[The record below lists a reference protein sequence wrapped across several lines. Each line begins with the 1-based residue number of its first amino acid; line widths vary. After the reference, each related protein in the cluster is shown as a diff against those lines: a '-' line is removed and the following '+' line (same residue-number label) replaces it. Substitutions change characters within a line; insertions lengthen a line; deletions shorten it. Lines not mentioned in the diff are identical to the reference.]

1 MPGEPDQLNFRRD
14 LDGVQFRHVT
24 PPRDECAH
32 IRFTGR
38 FRGKDVIWDATVLT
52 LTYYY
57 RCHSGGNSTTK
68 LDHVVRQF
76 IEVGKPAGN
85 IHRLVVALN
94 VPQIDV
100 PALLKT
106 IIMIR
111 KYKHLAIGRHEYG
124 PAWRPR

>member
-1 MPGEPDQLNFRRD
+1 MPEGPHPQSPLEHEDIRFRYAA
-14 LDGVQFRHVT
+14 
-24 PPRDECAH
+24 PPSDECAH

-38 FRGKDVIWDATVLT
+38 FQGKAVIWDATVLT
-52 LTYYY
+52 LAYFH
-57 RCHSGGNSTTK
+57 RCTSRGNRNVAKDTI
-68 LDHVVRQF
+68 LRQF

-100 PALLKT
+100 PTLLKT

-111 KYKHLAIGRHEYG
+111 KYKCLAIGRHEYG
-124 PAWRPR
+124 SAWRPR